1 MAYIQ
6 YLNLLSIMSHQLA
19 LLNVRVV
26 HYLLLTWDKDLSIL
40 KKAVANVPNGN
51 VLWRGPGEANRLHI
65 LRIALFFVFS

>member
-1 MAYIQ
+1 MSD
-6 YLNLLSIMSHQLA
+6 LLASF
-19 LLNVRVV
+19 NVCIV

-65 LRIALFFVFS
+65 LRIALFFAFS